1 MRSAYRILAFAVAGL
16 VALQAAFMVFA
27 VAGLEQWVSD
37 GGEFTK
43 SVIEADDPPEFT
55 GAVGFML
62 HGMNGLMLIPL
73 VALVLL
79 IISFFAKIPGGSKW
93 AGFVLLA
100 VVVQIA
106 LGIFGHESPY
116 VGFLHGLNALIL
128 FSVATIAGRRVAE
141 ADMIDTPTR
150 EAAPAR

>member
-1 MRSAYRILAFAVAGL
+1 
-16 VALQAAFMVFA
+16 MVFA

-55 GAVGFML
+55 GAIGFML
-62 HGMNGLMLIPL
+62 HGMNGMMLIPL

-100 VVVQIA
+100 VVVQVT

-116 VGFLHGLNALIL
+116 VGFLHGINALIL
-128 FSVATIAGRRVAE
+128 FSVATIAGRRVVE
-141 ADMIDTPTR
+141 ADSIEAPTR

>member
-1 MRSAYRILAFAVAGL
+1 
-16 VALQAAFMVFA
+16 MVFA

>member
-1 MRSAYRILAFAVAGL
+1 MRATYKYIAFAIAGL

-37 GGEFTK
+37 GNSFTK

-55 GAVGFML
+55 GSIGFML
-62 HGMNGLMLIPL
+62 HGLSGMMLIPL
-73 VALVLL
+73 LALVLL
-79 IISFFAKIPGGSKW
+79 IISFFARIPGGPKW
-93 AGFVLLA
+93 AGFVLVA
-100 VVVQIA
+100 VVVQVA

-128 FSVATIAGRRVAE
+128 FSVATMAGRLAAAAPAE
-141 ADMIDTPTR
+141 VSVR